1 MTSNSGLRM
10 MVLVLVVVAA
20 GVAAPGEA
28 HAVPPRRLARR
39 GVIVVPAPGTEAVV
53 APAPGPA
60 AVVVGPALRPRR
72 RMVVVPG
79 PAVVP
84 GAPRLAAAPGVAGR
98 QPAAASPAAPP
109 RMPTPATPGPATAAA
124 SAKSGTTAAAT
135 AKPAA
140 TAPEQIPTPRP
151 TLAQS
156 SAGQPTVANASPA
169 AAESVAFSADW
180 YAKHPE
186 AWRPKQS
193 PADWWKTVDVATITA
208 WLGNP
213 ITAAGTA
220 AGNGGAVATA
230 GGVEASADGLRSVL
244 VLPAGHQNA
253 VGPADS
259 DWLPLG
265 VFAVVPPGTQDTAQA
280 HNYQQLA
287 VDRQGTIKGNFF
299 DAISGTVQPITGTVD
314 RTALTASWTVGANGS
329 RFTAPMRAFAG
340 QPRTVS
346 MLSGGQPRDL
356 ELMPVQG
363 SY

>member
-10 MVLVLVVVAA
+10 MVLVVVAA
-20 GVAAPGEA
+20 GIAAPGEA

-53 APAPGPA
+53 TPAPSSA
-60 AVVVGPALRPRR
+60 AIVVGPALRPRR

-79 PAVVP
+79 PVAVP
-84 GAPRLAAAPGVAGR
+84 AASRMAAAMNVAGR
-98 QPAAASPAAPP
+98 QPAAASPAAP
-109 RMPTPATPGPATAAA
+109 ATAPA
-124 SAKSGTTAAAT
+124 TAAAT

-140 TAPEQIPTPRP
+140 TSPEQIPTPRP
-151 TLAQS
+151 TPAQS
-156 SAGQPTVANASPA
+156 SAGQPTVAAATPV
-169 AAESVAFSADW
+169 AAESVAFTADW

-186 AWRPKQS
+186 AWRPAKS
-193 PADWWKTVDVATITA
+193 PADWWKNADVAAITA
-208 WLGNP
+208 WLGQP
-213 ITAAGTA
+213 VTAAGTA
-220 AGNGGAVATA
+220 ADSGNAVATA
-230 GGVEASADGLRSVL
+230 GGADAGADGLQSVL

-253 VGPADS
+253 VGPADA

-265 VFAVVPPGTQDTAQA
+265 VFAVVPPGTQESDQA

-299 DAISGTVQPITGTVD
+299 DTISGTIQPITGTVD
-314 RTALTASWTVGANGS
+314 RTALAASWTVGANGS

-346 MLSGGQPRDL
+346 MSSGGQSRNL
-356 ELMPVQG
+356 ELMPVQRPH
-363 SY
+363 

>member
-10 MVLVLVVVAA
+10 MVLVLVAA
-20 GVAAPGEA
+20 GLVAPGEA
-28 HAVPPRRLARR
+28 LAVPPRRLARR
-39 GVIVVPAPGTEAVV
+39 GVIVVPPPGAEAVV
-53 APAPGPA
+53 VPVPAP
-60 AVVVGPALRPRR
+60 VVVGPALRPRR
-72 RMVVVPG
+72 RMLLQPG
-79 PAVVP
+79 PAVAP
-84 GAPRLAAAPGVAGR
+84 GAPSVAGR
-98 QPAAASPAAPP
+98 QPAAASPAAPS
-109 RMPTPATPGPATAAA
+109 RMPTPATPAPA
-124 SAKSGTTAAAT
+124 TAAAT
-135 AKPAA
+135 AKSGATAAVTAKPAA
-140 TAPEQIPTPRP
+140 AAPEQIPAPQPTP
-151 TLAQS
+151 AQS
-156 SAGQPTVANASPA
+156 PAGQAAVANATPA
-169 AAESVAFSADW
+169 PVETIAFTADW

-193 PADWWKTVDVATITA
+193 PADWWKTADVAAITA
-208 WLGNP
+208 WLGKP

-220 AGNGGAVATA
+220 ADKGGAVANA
-230 GGVEASADGLRSVL
+230 GGVDARADGLQSVL

-253 VGPADS
+253 VDPADP

-287 VDRQGTIKGNFF
+287 VDRQGTIKGNFY
-299 DAISGTVQPITGTVD
+299 DTISGTVQPITGTVD

-346 MLSGGQPRDL
+346 MVSGGQPRDL

>member
-1 MTSNSGLRM
+1 MTCDWCLRM
-10 MVLVLVVVAA
+10 MVLVVVAA
-20 GVAAPGEA
+20 SIAAPGEA

-39 GVIVVPAPGTEAVV
+39 GVIVVPAPGAEAVIV
-53 APAPGPA
+53 PAPGPA
-60 AVVVGPALRPRR
+60 PVVVGPALRPRR
-72 RMVVVPG
+72 RMLLQPG
-79 PAVVP
+79 PAVAL
-84 GAPRLAAAPGVAGR
+84 GAPSVAGR

-109 RMPTPATPGPATAAA
+109 RMPTPATPAPATAAA
-124 SAKSGTTAAAT
+124 SAKSGATAAVT

-140 TAPEQIPTPRP
+140 TAPEQIPAPQPTP
-151 TLAQS
+151 AQS
-156 SAGQPTVANASPA
+156 PAGQPTVAHATPA
-169 AAESVAFSADW
+169 AAETIAFTPDW
-180 YAKHPE
+180 YSKHPE
-186 AWRPKQS
+186 AWRPAKL
-193 PADWWKTVDVATITA
+193 PADWWKTADVAKITG
-208 WLGNP
+208 WLGQP
-213 ITAAGTA
+213 VTAAGTT
-220 AGNGGAVATA
+220 AGNGGVATA
-230 GGVEASADGLRSVL
+230 GGVDASADGLRSVL

-265 VFAVVPPGTQDTAQA
+265 VFAVVPPGTQDAAQA